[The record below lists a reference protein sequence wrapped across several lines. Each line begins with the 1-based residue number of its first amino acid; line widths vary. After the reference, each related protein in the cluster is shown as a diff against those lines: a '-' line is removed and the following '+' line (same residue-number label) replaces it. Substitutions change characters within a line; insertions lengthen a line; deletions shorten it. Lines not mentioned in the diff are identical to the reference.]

1 MNNLSNSP
9 LARSHP
15 KSDRSFVRVDMY
27 EQLAATLRTRRNRRD
42 RRILHDKPIGVIN
55 SSSPKSRTKKVF
67 YGWWVSLAGAA
78 NMFVSSGPTFQAA
91 STLFRAIEDEF
102 GWSRAIVTGVAS
114 FGRFGGALLGPIE
127 GWMTDKFGTGKMVLL
142 GFTLGGFGLIFYSQ
156 LQGPVQ
162 DYFISMRSPS
172 SLHIRQES
180 SSIRRPRR

>member
-1 MNNLSNSP
+1 
-9 LARSHP
+9 
-15 KSDRSFVRVDMY
+15 
-27 EQLAATLRTRRNRRD
+27 
-42 RRILHDKPIGVIN
+42 
-55 SSSPKSRTKKVF
+55 
-67 YGWWVSLAGAA
+67 
-78 NMFVSSGPTFQAA
+78 MFVSSGPTFQAA

-162 DYFISMRSPS
+162 YYVTYFVIS
-172 SLHIRQES
+172 LGF
-180 SSIRRPRR
+180 SIGGVLASMAAG